1 MLDDR
6 ALEGERR
13 QSPASRSLD
22 LLFLSKWQIA
32 SKPWRQ
38 TKFVTYIEDC
48 MPLYQVPGKEA
59 YNPRRLSVLNVFK

>member
-1 MLDDR
+1 MRNHLLDDS

-22 LLFLSKWQIA
+22 LLFLSMWQTA

-38 TKFVTYIEDC
+38 AESVTHHY
-48 MPLYQVPGKEA
+48 V
-59 YNPRRLSVLNVFK
+59 